1 MNAGCDA
8 IAAFDPG
15 YGQRAHGLLAAEQAR
30 LDGACVLHGDF
41 GSHNLLLDSRGHVC
55 ALLDFADARR
65 GDRHFEMRWLP
76 SYGELFLGCF
86 VNAYRRA
93 SGTSL
98 DAYRVRR
105 LHALAALE
113 QLGWGV
119 REPEQHHRTG
129 RTLEQTREWACAALD
144 ALKLAE

>member
-1 MNAGCDA
+1 M
-8 IAAFDPG
+8 
-15 YGQRAHGLLAAEQAR
+15 LAPEQAR

-144 ALKLAE
+144 AIELAE